1 MLTTGSKKQK
11 KQNEMNIS
19 FINSLRIN
27 EIPRIWVK
35 LRGTRRHR
43 ERQKTFNKL
52 VQSIE
57 QIKSIT

>member
-1 MLTTGSKKQK
+1 MLTTGSKKT

-43 ERQKTFNKL
+43 ERQKNI
-52 VQSIE
+52 Q
-57 QIKSIT
+57 